1 MALIYILHPSRSNS
15 SIVYKTTSHKKA
27 PAFPIKKAGVL
38 LFNKKTSLS
47 FMRRRRMHA
56 YRQVFWLPVTSILRF
71 FYSPRLPISLAHQNY
86 YIKRQ
91 WPSADFAT
99 GYSGATARVSH
110 PLPF

>member
-1 MALIYILHPSRSNS
+1 MLRSSKGNS
-15 SIVYKTTSHKKA
+15 SIVHKTISHKKP
-27 PAFPIKKAGVL
+27 PAFLIKKAGVS
-38 LFNKKTSLS
+38 LFDKKTSLS
-47 FMRRRRMHA
+47 FMRRRRTHA
-56 YRQVFWLPVTSILRF
+56 YRQVFWLPVILNLEF

-91 WPSADFAT
+91 WRSADFAT